1 MAKNLCQ
8 FHGSYIQGDIYVMGF
23 YQSSKLFEI
32 DLDISVEQNLKNP
45 NMAAKPVLIKH
56 LRHGF
61 LPIFKVI

>member
-1 MAKNLCQ
+1 
-8 FHGSYIQGDIYVMGF
+8 MGF